1 MKKLF
6 ARLRAGRSVVV
17 VAAALVAATAALLAL
32 ALSPGKIL
40 PEVLAPLG
48 LVGSAQ
54 YRQMRKVTRSNY
66 SHFLRDL
73 VFRCVARDWPQRR
86 AVRLERWM
94 LDREPAFFERLERR
108 LGMAFEVVPDRVRR
122 VLYTGPHTTAS
133 AW

>member
-1 MKKLF
+1 M
-6 ARLRAGRSVVV
+6 
-17 VAAALVAATAALLAL
+17 
-32 ALSPGKIL
+32 
-40 PEVLAPLG
+40 LAPLG

>member
-73 VFRCVARDWPQRR
+73 VFRCVARDWPRRR

-122 VLYTGPHTTAS
+122 VLYTGPHTTAL
-133 AW
+133 AG

>member
-6 ARLRAGRSVVV
+6 ARLRAGRTVVV

-94 LDREPAFFERLERR
+94 LDR
-108 LGMAFEVVPDRVRR
+108 
-122 VLYTGPHTTAS
+122 
-133 AW
+133 